1 MRELKNVEFFYT
13 LKNDEQKYIVE
24 TKLCKAPERTNI
36 YKSLKNDFNGYHINS
51 YGYQTKN
58 K

>member
-1 MRELKNVEFFYT
+1 MRQSKIVEFFYT

-24 TKLCKAPERTNI
+24 TMECKAPERTNI
-36 YKSLKNDFNGYHINS
+36 YKSLENDFNGCYIDS

>member
-13 LKNDEQKYIVE
+13 LKNDEQKYIVKTME
-24 TKLCKAPERTNI
+24 CKIPERTNI
-36 YKSLKNDFNGYHINS
+36 YKSLENDFNGCYINS

>member
-1 MRELKNVEFFYT
+1 MTELKNVEFFYT
-13 LKNDEQKYIVE
+13 LKNDEKKYIVE

-36 YKSLKNDFNGYHINS
+36 YKSLENDFNGCYINS